1 MASKIQAALQ
11 EIAANNDGI
20 LRPEIVVEA
29 ARAKTS
35 PLHSSFEWDNTRA
48 AEAHRLWQARQ
59 LIVSVTIK
67 YTTFPVGIED
77 ANMHQ
82 TVLSNAYPNPAG
94 ANAGFSYSMS
104 TGSQGAIL
112 VRDILGAPLQRI
124 QLQAASG
131 KVTLNTTNLGDGVY
145 FYSLSTDGK
154 TDNTK
159 KLIIRH

>member
-67 YTTFPVGIED
+67 YEGVKNSAPIYVSLKKDREAGGGFRTMVAVLSDDELREQLLED
-77 ANMHQ
+77 ARQDMEIFRQ
-82 TVLSNAYPNPAG
+82 KYRGLAKLAKV
-94 ANAGFSYSMS
+94 F
-104 TGSQGAIL
+104 
-112 VRDILGAPLQRI
+112 
-124 QLQAASG
+124 AAMDE
-131 KVTLNTTNLGDGVY
+131 V
-145 FYSLSTDGK
+145 
-154 TDNTK
+154 
-159 KLIIRH
+159 

>member
-67 YTTFPVGIED
+67 YEGVKNSSPIYVSLKKDREAGGGYRTMVAVLSDDELREQLLED
-77 ANMHQ
+77 ARQDMEIFRQ
-82 TVLSNAYPNPAG
+82 KYCGLAKLAKV
-94 ANAGFSYSMS
+94 F
-104 TGSQGAIL
+104 
-112 VRDILGAPLQRI
+112 
-124 QLQAASG
+124 AAMDE
-131 KVTLNTTNLGDGVY
+131 V
-145 FYSLSTDGK
+145 
-154 TDNTK
+154 
-159 KLIIRH
+159 